1 MWLRGNDMG
10 QNLKI
15 LPRPFGPFLQNI
27 WRSPT
32 QNCRSKRFFFCFF
45 FRNDTM
51 RRSHILQCD
60 IATFKAPFIYY
71 VITCRGG
78 GQKMP
83 IFDYMITWWGGG
95 GPKILKM
102 RLRNIWMVPKAWRIV
117 PGIPRLSKLSVFCTK
132 LYKSSHGQCGHLS
145 DVEMLVSR

>member
-1 MWLRGNDMG
+1 MTWAKIWKFCPVLLAHFCKIYGEAPHRIAG
-10 QNLKI
+10 QK
-15 LPRPFGPFLQNI
+15 G
-27 WRSPT
+27 
-32 QNCRSKRFFFCFF
+32 FFSAF

-78 GQKMP
+78 GSENAN
-83 IFDYMITWWGGG
+83 FWLHDYMVGRG

-117 PGIPRLSKLSVFCTK
+117 PGIPWLSKLSVFFTK